1 MAINF
6 LNTIDLN
13 KNSLDNARIQNLAS
27 DPNAGDSSVGQI
39 YYNTTA
45 QALKIYKE
53 ILPATNPKTYEWV
66 EVGSDSVEAGVGIG
80 VTFTGGNVIV
90 RNTGLVTVLDGT
102 YINLTKQGGGDD
114 TELTADLNAVDGT
127 AVLTTRFLSKDNTW
141 DVPVFDDYSSWSL
154 EGDSGTAETVSSGET
169 VDIAGGLK
177 ITTDIAANRTLNI
190 VHDLQTQ
197 TDTTST
203 SAPSAGGTFTVIDSV
218 SVDTTGHVGGV
229 NVKTIT
235 LPRDDYS
242 IVSKANATAGADV
255 DLVDSL
261 GNIDSTVTFIGTSGE
276 IDVAQSATAGTIVI
290 SQPEDVTIGNN
301 LQVDND
307 AAVDG
312 SLTVAGTGNFTGE
325 VTVPT
330 ATAGTSAPNLA
341 QVELLVAGV
350 GVFQGGYNATT
361 DPGVP
366 IISGS
371 ANIKLDQGDYFVVS
385 HDGDITFSGTTTTG
399 VNSGA
404 LANSTALVL
413 AAANADVAV
422 GMDVTG
428 TGVPPGIT
436 ILTVTNST
444 NFVLSSAITIA
455 DTTTLTFSDKVV
467 SVEVGDFIFANA
479 NIAAASDPAA
489 SEYTIVQSD
498 ANIAGAGATDGATEK
513 GVAGFDSASFD
524 VSAAGWVQLKP
535 QSNPYGAKQDLNNTA
550 PCTRAEAGGLTTFTI
565 DLTDTSL
572 FGTSA
577 LAANVKAEVTQ
588 IAAPYETVYADVARS
603 GTGTISFAFTG
614 SVASDVY
621 AALLVYV

>member
-13 KNSLDNARIQNLAS
+13 KNSLDNARIQNLSA
-27 DPNAGDSSVGQI
+27 DPTAANSSIGQI
-39 YYNTTA
+39 YFNTTA
-45 QALKIYKE
+45 DTLKQYVADKE
-53 ILPATNPKTYEWV
+53 GSGNPGWV

-80 VTFTGGNVIV
+80 ITFTGGNAVI

-102 YINLTKQGGGDD
+102 YINLTKQGGGDN
-114 TELTADLNAVDGT
+114 TELTADLNAADGT

-141 DVPVFDDYSSWSL
+141 DVPVFDNYDYWVL
-154 EGDSGTAETVSSGET
+154 DADGNGATANILSGATADFV
-169 VDIAGGLK
+169 GGLK
-177 ITTDIAANRTLNI
+177 ITTDSTSGGTLNI
-190 VHDLQTQ
+190 VHDLQAQ

-203 SAPSAGGTFTVIDSV
+203 DSPLAGGTFTVIDSV
-218 SVDTTGHVGGV
+218 TVDTTGHVGGV

-255 DLVDSL
+255 DLVDSS

-307 AAVDG
+307 ASIDG
-312 SLTVAGTGNFTGE
+312 ALTVVGQ
-325 VTVPT
+325 VTVPA
-330 ATAGTSAPNLA
+330 ATASTSAPNLG
-341 QVELLVAGV
+341 QVEQLVAGI
-350 GVFQGGYNATT
+350 GLFKGGYDATN
-361 DPGVP
+361 DPGSPV
-366 IISGS
+366 ISGS
-371 ANIKLDQGDYFVVS
+371 ANIALDLGDYFVVTV
-385 HDGDITFSGTTTTG
+385 DGDITFS
-399 VNSGA
+399 
-404 LANSTALVL
+404 
-413 AAANADVAV
+413 
-422 GMDVTG
+422 
-428 TGVPPGIT
+428 
-436 ILTVTNST
+436 
-444 NFVLSSAITIA
+444 
-455 DTTTLTFSDKVV
+455 DTTI
-467 SVEVGDFIFANA
+467 SVEVGDMIFANA
-479 NIAAASDPAA
+479 AIAVNTDPA
-489 SEYTIVQSD
+489 STSYTFVIQD
-498 ANIAGAGATDGATEK
+498 ANIAGSGADDASTEK

-524 VSAAGWVQLKP
+524 VSATGWVQLKP
-535 QSNPYGAKQDLNNTA
+535 QANPYGAKQDLNNTA
-550 PCTRAEAGGLTTFTI
+550 PCTRVEAGGLTTFTI

-577 LAANVKAEVTQ
+577 LAANVKAEITQ
-588 IAAPYETVYADVARS
+588 IAAPYETVYADIARS